1 MPTRPNKTTKR
12 LSVAKLMERADD
24 LLRFDELT
32 MDQQHQLMAAKRY
45 LALEDRAKSE
55 VGQSALQCVEILIDN
70 VKLGV
75 YQRRYGVENH

>member
-12 LSVAKLMERADD
+12 LSVAKLVERADD

-32 MDQQHQLMAAKRY
+32 MDQQHQLMTAKRY

>member
-12 LSVAKLMERADD
+12 LSVAKLVERADD

-45 LALEDRAKSE
+45 LALEDRANSE

-75 YQRRYGVENH
+75 YQRRYGVEDH